1 MDKVKNLFNNLD
13 KTDLKIMKIGLKVC
27 FGILILGIILL
38 TFYLFAIHNF
48 FLYEL
53 GLTILKL
60 SFYFFVEF
68 IICGIVAD
76 KVKKQLD

>member
-1 MDKVKNLFNNLD
+1 MKYLKNLFYNLD
-13 KTDLKIMKIGLKVC
+13 EIDLKIMKIGIKIC
-27 FGILILGIILL
+27 FGILIFSVILL
-38 TFYLFAIHNF
+38 TIYLLAVHNF

-60 SFYFFVEF
+60 SSYFFVEF

-76 KVKKQLD
+76 MVKKQLD